1 MTYGDFVA
9 YLYPISE
16 GYRHVIGFP
25 PPCADSHLEN
35 ITHAMLTGR
44 TDTQVIPPATS
55 DYESLVFSP
64 DGNYI
69 YYRKAVNA

>member
-16 GYRHVIGFP
+16 GY
-25 PPCADSHLEN
+25 HLEN

-69 YYRKAVNA
+69 YFRRAVNA